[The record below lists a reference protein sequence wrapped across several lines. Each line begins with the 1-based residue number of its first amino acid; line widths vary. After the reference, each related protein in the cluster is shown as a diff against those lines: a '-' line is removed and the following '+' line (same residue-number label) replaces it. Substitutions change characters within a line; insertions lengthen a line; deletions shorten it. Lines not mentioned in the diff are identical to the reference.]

1 MKEKYEI
8 PKDKK
13 IISFIARLSEEK
25 RPEMFVEICKRLQEK
40 RNDLYMVIAGD
51 GYLMPDIE
59 KVVTDDFKLLGMVK
73 NTEEIYAISDLTI
86 NCSTLEGL
94 ALTSYES
101 LSMGVPVVSTDVGG
115 QTELIDDKVGGIVHC
130 NINPSKEVYN
140 NEINEYVKEA
150 DRVLNNLDNISKN
163 CRNKIEEGFTLDLMI
178 EKYQNIIEESINK
191 EKNTK
196 KQDNTYIEYDLA
208 LEALHKQY
216 YFYCKNYLEPKF
228 DIYYDYVDDTTPVKV
243 KAKGK
248 KFKIKQSINKFLVK
262 HNAKHE
268 GTIILDWLR
277 SIKRLLKELL
287 VNIKFFIKSI
297 FAGIKLILKIIF
309 K

>member
-1 MKEKYEI
+1 
-8 PKDKK
+8 
-13 IISFIARLSEEK
+13 
-25 RPEMFVEICKRLQEK
+25 
-40 RNDLYMVIAGD
+40 
-51 GYLMPDIE
+51 
-59 KVVTDDFKLLGMVK
+59 
-73 NTEEIYAISDLTI
+73 
-86 NCSTLEGL
+86 
-94 ALTSYES
+94 
-101 LSMGVPVVSTDVGG
+101 
-115 QTELIDDKVGGIVHC
+115 
-130 NINPSKEVYN
+130 
-140 NEINEYVKEA
+140 
-150 DRVLNNLDNISKN
+150 
-163 CRNKIEEGFTLDLMI
+163 MI
-178 EKYQNIIEESINK
+178 EKYQNIIEESINN

-277 SIKRLLKELL
+277 SIKRLLREII